1 MNINE
6 GENCG
11 NSVQNNYIRDI
22 VCMSIYFFF
31 IIFPPTVEV
40 IALYIFNFTKDQ
52 SSIMTMIY
60 LPPIVA
66 VMLSYDK
73 EFLKSFK
80 YFKKRSVIRIG
91 TIILSMLLTLF
102 ITSILVMSFE
112 LQTPENEKAL
122 IESYGNADLLHTVVV
137 IAFLVPLVEE
147 VIFRKIWKR

>member
-11 NSVQNNYIRDI
+11 NSVQNNHIRDI

-40 IALYIFNFTKDQ
+40 TALYIFNFTKDQ

-66 VMLSYDK
+66 VVLSYGK
-73 EFLKSFK
+73 EFLKSFR
-80 YFKKRSVIRIG
+80 YFKKLWSSCDV
-91 TIILSMLLTLF
+91 LY
-102 ITSILVMSFE
+102 
-112 LQTPENEKAL
+112 
-122 IESYGNADLLHTVVV
+122 YGKTCS
-137 IAFLVPLVEE
+137 
-147 VIFRKIWKR
+147 RK